1 MNTCEE
7 FISDNILNIYSI
19 EDVTINSFKKISE
32 KLKII
37 TINIE
42 ICSLNVIFKDE
53 YIKLITNIFE
63 YLNLENLY
71 LSDKIFFDNG
81 IYCDNFRINL
91 FKNKLLEREN
101 TNSSKKIKNII
112 IQRTEFTDIDNI
124 GILNSFIDEYREK
137 GYNIIEKKITDS
149 LNVENLNL
157 LYGDHNFSDRY
168 INLNLNKILS
178 VLKFEDNIF
187 KEYFKDMDSDE
198 NGIYDMPNKRYY
210 TNIFDKIKEFN
221 KNIPEYYLQL
231 SYCLSLLSLNL
242 KFNEHNIKYYISIT
256 YLYTSHWIIDD
267 MFDKNKS
274 LMKNKPMLNEMLL
287 NYLDIFDNVDMIFDY
302 EKIKSMNDNLINKF
316 KFSVDSLK
324 ISIRILN
331 TLLNKKSLKML
342 KDYYEKAILIF
353 LKKVDLD
360 IESSNSID
368 YYSENRSLST
378 GCLPYI
384 CLKYFAY
391 SDEMNVSHD
400 ELIDFINKHD
410 EIKTIE
416 KYVNLYD
423 GFIDDYMT
431 PIKDYRE
438 DTANLVYTISNIN
451 KQLGIYESSILS
463 LDHCKD
469 ILNNITTELK
479 ILMNKLNNEDKRYLH
494 ILSKSYYND
503 MFGIVIFHFY
513 FQNRYSDDLWLL
525 KIMNDNNFENTEKK
539 KRIYNEKGKYY
550 LNNFRITSDNLIDE
564 PSIVFKPNESFLKIK
579 YGNIFE
585 TKKETS

>member
-7 FISDNILNIYSI
+7 FISDYILNIYSI
-19 EDVTINSFKKISE
+19 EDVTINSFKKITE

-37 TINIE
+37 TINVE
-42 ICSLNVIFKDE
+42 TCSLNVIFKDE

-91 FKNKLLEREN
+91 FKNMLLEREN

-112 IQRTEFTDIDNI
+112 IQRTEFIDIDNI

-168 INLNLNKILS
+168 INLNLNQILS

-187 KEYFKDMDSDE
+187 KKYFKDMDSDE

-210 TNIFDKIKEFN
+210 TSIFDKIKEFN

-231 SYCLSLLSLNL
+231 SCCLSLLSLNL

-274 LMKNKPMLNEMLL
+274 LMKNQPMLNEMLL

-400 ELIDFINKHD
+400 ELIDFINKHE

-463 LDHCKD
+463 LEHCKD

-479 ILMNKLNNEDKRYLH
+479 ILMNKLNNEDKRYLY

-513 FQNRYSDDLWLL
+513 FQNRYSDDMWLL

-564 PSIVFKPNESFLKIK
+564 PSIVF
-579 YGNIFE
+579 
-585 TKKETS
+585 